1 MLTEEKK
8 RMKMIFLKFKKKRE
22 RDNFEGKYNLF
33 ENVDVVSYLVTRFKQ
48 FLMVRI
54 GFFSKFVFS

>member
-1 MLTEEKK
+1 
-8 RMKMIFLKFKKKRE
+8 MKMIFLKFKKKRE

-33 ENVDVVSYLVTRFKQ
+33 ENVDVVSYLVKRFKQ